1 VPRSKP
7 QVRGA
12 GHPLTM
18 DDQRIGSSLR
28 SIRVKKRWRQGDL
41 AARARVS
48 RWVVTRIEQ
57 GRLASVPLGKLR
69 AVAAALDAR
78 IDAVVRWHGGDL
90 PRLVSARHSA
100 MHETMA
106 RYFQRL
112 PAWIVEPEVSFSIYG
127 ERGVIDILAWHPTS
141 RMLLV
146 IELKTEIVDLNDLL
160 GTLDRKRRLAWT
172 IARDR
177 GWDPVGIS
185 AWVVVA
191 DSRTNR
197 RTVATH
203 SAVLRAK
210 LPVDGRT
217 VRGWLG
223 TPQEPING
231 LSFLPQVQGT
241 HLGVDPAPVRRVTG
255 RRMPPR
261 SVDSSV
267 R

>member
-1 VPRSKP
+1 M
-7 QVRGA
+7 
-12 GHPLTM
+12 LTEM
-18 DDQRIGSSLR
+18 DDQRVGWMLR
-28 SIRVKKRWRQGDL
+28 AIRIKKRWRQVDL
-41 AARARVS
+41 AAKARVS
-48 RWVVTRIEQ
+48 RWVVMRIEQ
-57 GRLASVPLGKLR
+57 GRLSSVPLGKLR

-90 PRLVSARHSA
+90 PRLLSARHSG
-100 MHETMA
+100 MHEAMA

-146 IELKTEIVDLNDLL
+146 IELKTEIIDLNELL

-172 IARDR
+172 VARHR

-185 AWVVVA
+185 SWVVVA

-197 RTVATH
+197 RAVATH
-203 SAVLRAK
+203 SAVLRTK

-217 VRGWLG
+217 IRRWLG
-223 TPQEPING
+223 DPVHPINA
-231 LSFLPQVQGT
+231 LSFMPHVQGV
-241 HLGVDPAPVRRVTG
+241 HLGVDPAPVRRVTRRG
-255 RRMPPR
+255 RP
-261 SVDSSV
+261 
-267 R
+267 